1 MNVVYEVGT
10 KAHREAQ
17 SKLTGNKPDVTKNVD
32 ANQDLESLVL
42 KDKVAGSQAT
52 PDAPASSADD
62 ELKLSLQ
69 KTLNDAG
76 VDFSPRLGVAKLQAL
91 VDGLSKPE

>member
-1 MNVVYEVGT
+1 MTVVYEVGT
-10 KAHREAQ
+10 KAHKEAQ
-17 SKLTGNKPDVTKNVD
+17 RKLTGNKPDAEKNVD
-32 ANQDLESLVL
+32 VNQDLESLVV

-52 PDAPASSADD
+52 PDAPASNAND

-76 VDFSPRLGVAKLQAL
+76 VKFSPKLGVPKLQEL